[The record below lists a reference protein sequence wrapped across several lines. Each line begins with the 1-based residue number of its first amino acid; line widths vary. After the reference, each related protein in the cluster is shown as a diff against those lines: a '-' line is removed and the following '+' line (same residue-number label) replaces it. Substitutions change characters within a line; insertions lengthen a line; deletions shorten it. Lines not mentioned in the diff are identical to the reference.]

1 MLSSKQ
7 TRRIAKQLFN
17 SCKVDDTLD
26 ENRVRI
32 VVNELIERKPRGYI
46 QILKV
51 FQRLIK
57 LEIEKRTAYVETAV
71 EIDTDLR
78 NSIEANLKRQYGNR
92 LKVFFSVNPDLIGG
106 MKVKVG
112 SNVFDSS
119 IRNRLTE
126 LLQSF

>member
-7 TRRIAKQLFN
+7 IRRIAKQLFN

-51 FQRLIK
+51 FQRLVK

-92 LKVFFSVNPDLIGG
+92 LRVFFSVNPDLIGG